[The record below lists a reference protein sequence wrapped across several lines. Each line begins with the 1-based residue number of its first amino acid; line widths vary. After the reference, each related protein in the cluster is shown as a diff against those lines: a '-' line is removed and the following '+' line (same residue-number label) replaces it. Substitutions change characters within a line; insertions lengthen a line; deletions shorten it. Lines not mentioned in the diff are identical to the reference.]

1 MLAIRCLL
9 QVEFDDAMLTTNK
22 RRRMAT
28 DAPNAPGRPDVLSG
42 IIGKRVVVPRRSRS
56 AIPASQLHPVAM
68 PQPDAHFA
76 PPLNLQPPEQATSH
90 QPGSRTTSMAA
101 QAGKAPPAPKDEEQ
115 FAVMGLLSLCK
126 AN

>member
-1 MLAIRCLL
+1 MLTDMVV

-22 RRRMAT
+22 RRRMTT
-28 DAPNAPGRPDVLSG
+28 DAQARPDILSG

-56 AIPASQLHPVAM
+56 ALPASQLPVAM
-68 PQPDAHFA
+68 P
-76 PPLNLQPPEQATSH
+76 PPLPSAPTQMQAQQPAMRH
-90 QPGSRTTSMAA
+90 QPSNRTTDTVAH
-101 QAGKAPPAPKDEEQ
+101 AGKSPAPKDEEQ